1 MNPVRL
7 RAYILLLIASAIWGI
22 AGPVIKYTLGG
33 IDALTF
39 LVYRFGIS
47 TLIALIFFPKITF
60 HWPKDPKVLLWLF
73 VTGLFSSTIGIGLLF
88 FGLETTTVLDMTLIT
103 LMAPLLA
110 AGSGVR
116 FLHER
121 ITLREKVGMGI
132 ALIGTFFTVI
142 EPLTSG
148 IGDGLQTSGN
158 ALILL
163 YLIST
168 IVPAVLTKKLLRAK
182 VKPLT
187 ITNMEFIIGFV
198 TLLPFYLAGALRGGG
213 LPVVSNQLT
222 NLPINYHFGVFY
234 MALLSGTLAYYL
246 YNRAQKS
253 IEVGEVAVFAYLY
266 PLFAAPLAV
275 LWLGE
280 KVTYHYVIGAIII
293 AVGVIIAE
301 VKRTRLSKLKTNN
314 EELKAIT

>member
-1 MNPVRL
+1 MHPVRL
-7 RAYILLLIASAIWGI
+7 RAYILLLIASAIWGV

-60 HWPKDPKVLLWLF
+60 HLPKDPKVLLWLF
-73 VTGLFSSTIGIGLLF
+73 VTAVFSSTIGIGLLF

-110 AGSGVR
+110 ACSGVR

-187 ITNMEFIIGFV
+187 ITNMEFIVGFV
-198 TLLPFYLAGALRGGG
+198 TLLPFLLIRTP
-213 LPVVSNQLT
+213 LPELSNQLT
-222 NLPINYHFGVFY
+222 KLPITYHTGVWY
-234 MALLSGTLAYYL
+234 MALLSGTL
-246 YNRAQKS
+246 
-253 IEVGEVAVFAYLY
+253 
-266 PLFAAPLAV
+266 
-275 LWLGE
+275 
-280 KVTYHYVIGAIII
+280 
-293 AVGVIIAE
+293 
-301 VKRTRLSKLKTNN
+301 
-314 EELKAIT
+314 

>member
-7 RAYILLLIASAIWGI
+7 RAYIFLLVASAIWGV

-33 IDALTF
+33 LDALTF

-47 TLIALIFFPKITF
+47 TLLALIFFPKITF
-60 HWPKDPKVLLWLF
+60 RLPKEPKVLFWLF
-73 VTGLFSSTIGIGLLF
+73 INGLFSTTIGIGLLF

-103 LMAPLLA
+103 LMGPLLA

-121 ITLREKVGMGI
+121 ITTREKIGMGI
-132 ALIGTFFTVI
+132 ALLGTLFTVI

-148 IGDGLQTSGN
+148 SGDGLKTSGN

-187 ITNMEFIIGFV
+187 ITNMEFVVGFV
-198 TLLPFYLAGALRGGG
+198 TLLPFLLIRTP
-213 LPVVSNQLT
+213 LPELSNQVT
-222 NLPINYHFGVFY
+222 KLPINYHLGVFY
-234 MALLSGTLAYYL
+234 MALLSGSLAYYL

-280 KVTYHYVIGAIII
+280 KITFSYIVGAIII
-293 AVGVIIAE
+293 AIGVVIAE
-301 VKRTRLSKLKTNN
+301 IKRTKLSRV
-314 EELKAIT
+314 ESKAS

>member
-1 MNPVRL
+1 MNPARL
-7 RAYILLLIASAIWGI
+7 RAYILLLVASAIWGI

-47 TLIALIFFPKITF
+47 TLLALIFFPRITF
-60 HWPKDPKVLLWLF
+60 KLPKEPKVLLWLF
-73 VTGLFSSTIGIGLLF
+73 INGLFSTTIGIGLLF

-121 ITLREKVGMGI
+121 VTLREKIGMGI
-132 ALIGTFFTVI
+132 ALIGTLFTVI

-148 IGDGLQTSGN
+148 VGNGLKTSGN

-163 YLIST
+163 YLISS

-187 ITNMEFIIGFV
+187 ITNMEFVVGFV
-198 TLLPFYLAGALRGGG
+198 TLLPFLLIRTP
-213 LPVVSNQLT
+213 LSELSNQVT
-222 NLPINYHFGVFY
+222 KLPINFHLGVFY
-234 MALLSGTLAYYL
+234 MALLSGSLAYYL

-253 IEVGEVAVFAYLY
+253 IEVGEVAIFAYLY

-280 KVTYHYVIGAIII
+280 SITYHYVIGAIII
-293 AVGVIIAE
+293 AIGVIIAE
-301 VKRTRLSKLKTNN
+301 VKRTKLSKV
-314 EELKAIT
+314 EQKAT